1 MKNMYLVVVLLVS
14 LFVYEPVVIAE
25 ELDMS
30 LQVGLDDEITTRSQ
44 YITFDV
50 FAKING
56 EKAENKEVSVTN
68 NGKDVPINWSD
79 PAKTSYTV
87 TLEEGTNELVIAMK
101 AGARI
106 VQETSY
112 IEYSPAA
119 IGEVIGEYIL
129 SMDAAVGGLGY
140 LIEPKVLPIING
152 DNAAHHIVRALEEE
166 NFTFHNTGYI
176 DNNFYLGTVFG
187 GNLEEKTDYTF
198 PEAIVEAAAT
208 NEFELRYDFS
218 PENGLGEFML
228 SGGSGWMYAVNNV
241 FPNVGFADYY
251 LLDGD
256 VMRVQFTLNLGY
268 DLGGGDPT
276 FAAGHNF
283 FTIVTKDMLTTKV
296 ARINNSA
303 LYDELQQHDTLFE
316 AYEKAYNMLLHVN
329 PTQLEIDAVEHALS
343 DAYMQTLN
351 ELIASGEHKNELQIE
366 VQQLEQ
372 KERNKLQQLPS
383 LHEQAQRF
391 EENMKAM
398 PTTVTNEHAALVQQL
413 RQQYEEMSPFVR
425 TFVYDDTITRLQAA
439 EAQLIDETANSKPYT
454 LFPMMTITNRQHP
467 FTITF
472 NDAVHAEQLA
482 NHIIVRTSTYK
493 LVPTETIVDG
503 NTVTVRPVRT
513 NYKKGETYTLLIT
526 QQLRNA
532 QSMPLS
538 EPVEM
543 TFIVQ

>member
-1 MKNMYLVVVLLVS
+1 MS
-14 LFVYEPVVIAE
+14 LFVYEPAAMAAE
-25 ELDMS
+25 PELS
-30 LQVGLDDEITTRSQ
+30 LQVGLDDDITTRSQ

-56 EKAENKEVSVTN
+56 EKADNKVVSVTN
-68 NGKDVPINWSD
+68 NGEDVPINWTD

-87 TLEEGTNELVIAMK
+87 TLEEGMNEL
-101 AGARI
+101 I
-106 VQETSY
+106 VVMSDGEQSVQHTSY
-112 IEYSPAA
+112 IEYSPAP
-119 IGEVIGEYIL
+119 IGAVIGEYVL
-129 SMDAAVGGLGY
+129 SMDAAVAGLGH

-152 DNAAHHIVRALEEE
+152 DNAAHHIVRALQEE
-166 NFTFHNTGYI
+166 NFTFSNTGHI

-208 NEFELRYDFS
+208 HEFELRYDFS

-228 SGGSGWMYAVNNV
+228 SGGSGWMYAVNNI

-276 FAAGHNF
+276 FAARNNF
-283 FTIVTKDMLTTKV
+283 FTIVTKDALTTKV
-296 ARINNSA
+296 ARINESA
-303 LYDELQQHDTLFE
+303 LYDVLQQQDTLLN
-316 AYEKAYNMLLHVN
+316 AYEKAYEMLLHVN
-329 PTQLEIDAVEHALS
+329 PTQLEIDAAEYALN

-351 ELIASGEHKNELQIE
+351 ELIASGEHKDDLQLE

-383 LHEQAQRF
+383 LHEQAQQF

-398 PTTVTNEHAALVQQL
+398 PATVTTEHAELVQQL
-413 RQQYEEMSPFVR
+413 RQQYDDMSAVAR
-425 TFVYDDTITRLQAA
+425 TFVYDDTMTRLRAA

-454 LFPMMTITNRQHP
+454 LFPTMTITNRQHP

-482 NHIIVRTSTYK
+482 NNIIVRTSTYEI
-493 LVPTETIVDG
+493 VPTETIVDG

-538 EPVEM
+538 EPVQM